1 MLPVYIGFRPAWR
14 SARFD
19 VKNLISALSRINE
32 HSCSDSDIRRVQY
45 QIAIVPRYG
54 SVHGAG
60 NRRANEP
67 VPQRCA
73 ALAIGVEGVNA
84 IVLRRDE
91 NNVVRTAGYAHLRHE
106 QRLPIDER
114 IDTTG
119 EHLSE
124 QRGINVRRRQLSFV

>member
-1 MLPVYIGFRPAWR
+1 M
-14 SARFD
+14 
-19 VKNLISALSRINE
+19 
-32 HSCSDSDIRRVQY
+32 QY

-124 QRGINVRRRQLSFV
+124 QRGINVRRRQLSFVQIGAGALHVVLIREYRSAAYRNGYGFL